1 MLISRFREASIGKGI
16 PEMKLVQFHRGGRS
30 ARGGFNLV
38 EVSFTVGILS
48 FSLITLGPLLGM
60 GMKTIRLARDDRASA
75 QVARTLIEEAKQGT
89 LGTSAV
95 YLDDQGTA
103 CSPLTAA
110 FVVQPMTQVAGNSA
124 SQLTLRVTPMGAP
137 GRARVYAV
145 VLPVADQN

>member
-1 MLISRFREASIGKGI
+1 
-16 PEMKLVQFHRGGRS
+16 MKRNRFHRGSRS

-38 EVSFTVGILS
+38 EASFTIGILS
-48 FSLITLGPLLGM
+48 FSLLTLGPLLGM
-60 GMKTIRLARDDRASA
+60 GMKTVRLARDDRASA
-75 QVARTLIEEAKQGT
+75 QIARTLIEEAKQGT
-89 LGTSAV
+89 LGTNTV

-110 FVVQPMTQVAGNSA
+110 FVVQPVTQATGNSA
-124 SQLTLRVTPMGAP
+124 SQLTLRVTPIGAP